1 MTSPKHPH
9 LWETDIIAS
18 SGLRRVT
25 VRTANQSEAQ
35 TILNN
40 WESVVSLNQEIR
52 YGDSEESLK
61 IFRDL
66 ACTFGAQVI
75 RDFDGRA
82 GAQKSVVSRQII
94 HTESSAGVPNSSPK
108 SISWTHIERPNQGT
122 IEWAAKQAG
131 LEPSKLEHYLGNSS
145 PCAQLLSPQCLV
157 IRTFELETPT
167 EKFGLLSAKLCTII
181 CGENFLITMAPEKL
195 SGVENVW
202 SSLEN
207 KLIGPQHSCSS
218 SLIAQHIIE
227 ATLGHYQQ
235 GVEQFSTL
243 VGDFWKTQSALPPD
257 DADLRIPQAMRED
270 LRTAEGYLLGFD
282 DAQRALERREEALG
296 QSPHRTCY
304 DSLGRTEE
312 EIKRS
317 LSRADRDIRDGETSW
332 ASLRDQWRNDILFRL
347 AFISALAVPVSVWS
361 GICGMNF
368 AQPMSDFTQATGLGV
383 SFAISAILIGGLL
396 AGKRGLFGFMSGY
409 RAQA

>member
-1 MTSPKHPH
+1 
-9 LWETDIIAS
+9 
-18 SGLRRVT
+18 
-25 VRTANQSEAQ
+25 
-35 TILNN
+35 
-40 WESVVSLNQEIR
+40 
-52 YGDSEESLK
+52 
-61 IFRDL
+61 
-66 ACTFGAQVI
+66 
-75 RDFDGRA
+75 
-82 GAQKSVVSRQII
+82 
-94 HTESSAGVPNSSPK
+94 
-108 SISWTHIERPNQGT
+108 
-122 IEWAAKQAG
+122 
-131 LEPSKLEHYLGNSS
+131 
-145 PCAQLLSPQCLV
+145 
-157 IRTFELETPT
+157 
-167 EKFGLLSAKLCTII
+167 
-181 CGENFLITMAPEKL
+181 
-195 SGVENVW
+195 VW
-202 SSLEN
+202 NSLEN

-227 ATLGHYQQ
+227 STLGYYQQ

-296 QSPHRTCY
+296 HTPHRTCY
-304 DSLGRTEE
+304 DSLGRTKE

-361 GICGMNF
+361 GICGMNS

-383 SFAISAILIGGLL
+383 SFAYSAVLIGGLL
-396 AGKRGLFGFMSGY
+396 AGKRGLFRFMSGY
-409 RAQA
+409 RAQT